1 MDTVPTVPTGFVV
14 VCQAGV
20 RSVASY
26 EGPLVWTEVE
36 AAEKEAAEK
45 EAENEGEEK
54 AEAAKVEAEAEVKG
68 EAEVEVK
75 GEAHVWLGSVTAARS
90 AVQKS
95 IRLCK
100 REEERDVEIP

>member
-1 MDTVPTVPTGFVV
+1 M
-14 VCQAGV
+14 
-20 RSVASY
+20 
-26 EGPLVWTEVE
+26 E
-36 AAEKEAAEK
+36 AAGKEAAEK

-54 AEAAKVEAEAEVKG
+54 AEAAEEEAEVNG

-75 GEAHVWLGSVTAARS
+75 GEAHVWLGSVTAARL